1 VNKLQ
6 DYIRQRFRIPD
17 QQGHGRIEISA
28 FDDFIRGMYACIDL
42 PLPNENQ
49 IWVHRSEIGLTQG
62 DQWFTKNGVIQIA
75 DRVLGEK
82 HKYIKTL
89 NLDMKRIHND
99 IDNIKNHS
107 PHKRSDIFH
116 EGPRKGSGMSSNFSS
131 GSGHMD
137 NGYRSGHG
145 PPVHGADMHGGG
157 DVGGRGFM
165 DNSYSM
171 AQKGFGGGNHGH
183 DMDRSNYGSNH
194 M

>member
-1 VNKLQ
+1 
-6 DYIRQRFRIPD
+6 
-17 QQGHGRIEISA
+17 
-28 FDDFIRGMYACIDL
+28 MYSCIDL

-49 IWVHRSEIGLTQG
+49 IWVHRSEIGLAQG
-62 DQWFTKNGVIQIA
+62 DLWFGKDGVIQIA

-89 NLDMKRIHND
+89 NLDMKRIHAE
-99 IDNIKNHS
+99 IDGIKGGS
-107 PHKRSDIFH
+107 PHKRSDIFRE
-116 EGPRKGSGMSSNFSS
+116 EGGKGRGRGGSGV
-131 GSGHMD
+131 GSGVGNMD
-137 NGYRSGHG
+137 NSFRSGHG
-145 PPVHGADMHGGG
+145 QQVHGGG
-157 DVGGRGFM
+157 DLGGRGFM